1 MKKTAH
7 RAAVAAITSALLL
20 TGPLPCTRAGDT
32 DSQHRLLPPDAGL
45 AARLKH
51 LTLDDAIE
59 VALRRNPDIL
69 RQLQEIQRNKGVYVE
84 VRSQALPHLTLG
96 GTYTQDDPRLLENRS
111 GTNGNNTVNVPLLRT
126 VDGVTGAD
134 NGAVDISPLI
144 NALLGNS
151 TAGGAGG
158 VAGTAGTG
166 SGSFQTPDK
175 NYEITL
181 QVTQA
186 VYAPAVPAAIRQARF
201 TRDNSYYQLRETV
214 DTTVNNVKTQF
225 YGVLL
230 DQALITIQEESIRLL
245 ESQLRDQ
252 QNRFSAGTVPRFDVL
267 QAEVA
272 LSNQKPQLI
281 TARNNFRLAYIGLAR
296 SLGVEYGP
304 DQERS
309 SPIVVVGNLDY
320 HPQDFSPEQSVLAAK
335 ANRALLK
342 QQRQNILIEVEAV
355 RIAAAGYQP
364 TITANAGLELRNSEL
379 ERNLSSTIDGWF
391 FGGSVNWNIFDGLAT
406 YGRVKQAKA
415 TLVEAKVTYDD
426 AVRQVVQEVESNYL
440 TLQQSK
446 ELISSQT
453 LNVSEAEEA
462 VRLSQARLSAGAGTQ
477 LDVLQSQ
484 VALTQAQTTEL
495 QARYDYATALAN
507 FERVTATSTVYEETF
522 DDPMVAKARAGLP
535 SAQTGA
541 AEKGRKLP
549 NSTVKTPG
557 ADRNGNGRPVKVKI
571 NASTPKDPEYEQQ
584 AARDEGR
591 APRAPKPKQSK
602 PVPAGLPTGATGD

>member
-1 MKKTAH
+1 MKNIAH
-7 RAAVAAITSALLL
+7 RAAAAAITSALLFS
-20 TGPLPCTRAGDT
+20 GALPHAGAGDV
-32 DSQHRLLPPDAGL
+32 DSQHRLLPADAGL

-51 LTLDDAIE
+51 LTLDDAIDI
-59 VALRRNPDIL
+59 ALRRNPDIL

-84 VRSQALPHLTLG
+84 VRSQVLPHLALA
-96 GTYTQDDPRLLENRS
+96 GTYTQSDPRLLENRS
-111 GTNGNNTVNVPLLRT
+111 GASGSNAVNVPLLRT
-126 VDGVTGAD
+126 VDGTTGAD

-151 TAGGAGG
+151 TTGTGGTTGL
-158 VAGTAGTG
+158 AGTS
-166 SGSFQTPDK
+166 SGGFQQPDK
-175 NYEITL
+175 NYQITL

-186 VYAPAVPAAIRQARF
+186 VYAPGVPAAIRQARF

-214 DTTVNNVKTQF
+214 DTTVNNVKNQF

-304 DQERS
+304 DQQRS
-309 SPIVVVGNLDY
+309 APIEVVGNLDY
-320 HPQDFSPEQSVLAAK
+320 HPQDFSTERSVLAAK

-364 TITANAGLELRNSEL
+364 TVSVNAGLELRNSQL
-379 ERNLSSTIDGWF
+379 ERDLTRTINGWF

-415 TLVEAKVTYDD
+415 TLVQAKVTYDD

-484 VALTQAQTTEL
+484 VALTQAKTTEL

-522 DDPMVAKARAGLP
+522 DDPMTAKGRAALP
-535 SAQTGA
+535 SVSA
-541 AEKGRKLP
+541 GRKLAD
-549 NSTVKTPG
+549 STVRTPG
-557 ADRNGNGRPVKVKI
+557 VNRQGKGRPAPEKI
-571 NASTPKDPEYEQQ
+571 DASRPKDPVYEQQ
-584 AARDEGR
+584 TARDGGR
-591 APRAPKPKQSK
+591 APREAKPQKK
-602 PVPAGLPTGATGD
+602 PPLTPAGEAPSGRGD

>member
-1 MKKTAH
+1 MKKIAH
-7 RAAVAAITSALLL
+7 RAAAAALTAALLL
-20 TGPLPCTRAGDT
+20 PAALPPAAAGDV
-32 DSQHRLLPPDAGL
+32 DSAHRLLAPDAGL

-51 LTLDDAIE
+51 LTLDDAIDI
-59 VALRRNPDIL
+59 ALRRNPDIL

-84 VRSQALPHLTLG
+84 VRSQALPHVVLN
-96 GTYTQDDPRLLENRS
+96 GTYAQQDPRLLENSS
-111 GTNGNNTVNVPLLRT
+111 GSGGNNTVNVPLLRT
-126 VDGVTGAD
+126 VDAATGAD
-134 NGAVDISPLI
+134 NGAVDISPLV

-151 TAGGAGG
+151 TAG
-158 VAGTAGTG
+158 VAGLGGLT
-166 SGSFQTPDK
+166 SGGFQQPDK
-175 NYEITL
+175 NYQITL
-181 QVTQA
+181 QITQA

-225 YGVLL
+225 YAVLL
-230 DQALITIQEESIRLL
+230 DRALITIQEQSIRLL

-272 LSNQKPQLI
+272 LSNQRPQLI
-281 TARNNFRLAYIGLAR
+281 TARNNYRLAYIGLAR

-304 DQERS
+304 DQQRTA
-309 SPIVVVGNLDY
+309 PIEVVGNLDY
-320 HPQDFSPEQSVLAAK
+320 HPQQFSIDQGVLAAK

-342 QQRQNILIEVEAV
+342 QQRQIILIELEAV

-364 TITANAGLELRNSEL
+364 TITANGGLELRNSSL
-379 ERNLSSTIDGWF
+379 ERDLTKTINGWF
-391 FGGSVNWNIFDGLAT
+391 FGGAVNWNIFDGLAT

-415 TLVEAKVTYDD
+415 LLVQAKVTYDD

-446 ELISSQT
+446 ELIASQT

-495 QARYDYATALAN
+495 QARYDYASALAN
-507 FERVTATSTVYEETF
+507 FERVTATSTIYEETF
-522 DDPMVAKARAGLP
+522 DDPLTAKARAGLP

-541 AEKGRKLP
+541 AESGRKLP
-549 NSTVKTPG
+549 DATVKTPG
-557 ADRNGNGRPVKVKI
+557 ARRNGTGRVTKEKV

-584 AARDEGR
+584 AAQGEGR
-591 APRAPKPKQSK
+591 APRGAKTEAKAK
-602 PVPAGLPTGATGD
+602 APTGETPAKRGD

>member
-7 RAAVAAITSALLL
+7 RAAAAAITSALLFA
-20 TGPLPCTRAGDT
+20 GALPYAGAGDV
-32 DSQHRLLPPDAGL
+32 DSQHRLLPTDAGL

-51 LTLDDAIE
+51 LTLDDAIDI
-59 VALRRNPDIL
+59 ALRRNPDIL

-84 VRSQALPHLTLG
+84 VRSQALPHLALA
-96 GTYTQDDPRLLENRS
+96 GTYTQSDPRLLETRS
-111 GTNGNNTVNVPLLRT
+111 SSSGSNTVNVPLLRT
-126 VDGVTGAD
+126 VDGTTGAD

-151 TAGGAGG
+151 TTGATGL
-158 VAGTAGTG
+158 AGTS
-166 SGSFQTPDK
+166 SGSLQSPDK
-175 NYEITL
+175 NYQITL

-186 VYAPAVPAAIRQARF
+186 VYAPGVPAAIRQARF

-214 DTTVNNVKTQF
+214 DTTVNNVKNQF

-304 DQERS
+304 DQRRS
-309 SPIVVVGNLDY
+309 APIVVIGNLDY
-320 HPQDFSPEQSVLAAK
+320 HPQDFSAEQSVLAAK

-364 TITANAGLELRNSEL
+364 TVTANAGLELRNSQL
-379 ERNLSSTIDGWF
+379 ERDLTRTINGWF

-415 TLVEAKVTYDD
+415 TLVQAKVTYDD

-446 ELISSQT
+446 ELIASQT

-484 VALTQAQTTEL
+484 VALTQAKTTEL

-507 FERVTATSTVYEETF
+507 FERVTATSTVYDETF
-522 DDPMVAKARAGLP
+522 DDPMAAKGRAGLP

-541 AEKGRKLP
+541 AGKGRKLP
-549 NSTVKTPG
+549 DSTVKTPG
-557 ADRNGNGRPVKVKI
+557 ADRNGNGRPAKAKI
-571 NASTPKDPEYEQQ
+571 NASNPKDPEYEQQ

-591 APRAPKPKQSK
+591 TRREPKPKKETPPS
-602 PVPAGLPTGATGD
+602 AGTAPSDRGD

>member
-1 MKKTAH
+1 MKNTAH
-7 RAAVAAITSALLL
+7 RAAAAAITSALLF
-20 TGPLPCTRAGDT
+20 TGALPYAGAGAGDV
-32 DSQHRLLPPDAGL
+32 DAQHRLLPPDAGL

-51 LTLDDAIE
+51 LTLDDAIDI
-59 VALRRNPDIL
+59 ALRRNPDIL

-84 VRSQALPHLTLG
+84 VRSQALPHLALA
-96 GTYTQDDPRLLENRS
+96 GTYTQTDPRLLENRS
-111 GTNGNNTVNVPLLRT
+111 STSGNNTVNVPLLRT
-126 VDGVTGAD
+126 VDGTTGAD
-134 NGAVDISPLI
+134 NGAVNISPLI

-151 TAGGAGG
+151 TTG
-158 VAGTAGTG
+158 VAGAT
-166 SGSFQTPDK
+166 SGSFESPDK

-272 LSNQKPQLI
+272 LANQRPQLI

-304 DQERS
+304 DQQRT
-309 SPIVVVGNLDY
+309 SPIEVIGNLDY
-320 HPQDFSPEQSVLAAK
+320 HPQDFSAEQSVLAAK

-342 QQRQNILIEVEAV
+342 QQRQTILIELEAV

-364 TITANAGLELRNSEL
+364 TVTANAGLELRNSQL
-379 ERNLSSTIDGWF
+379 ERNLTSTIDGWF

-406 YGRVKQAKA
+406 YGRIKQAKA

-446 ELISSQT
+446 ELIASQT
-453 LNVSEAEEA
+453 LNVSEAQEA

-522 DDPMVAKARAGLP
+522 DDPLVAKARAGLP

-549 NSTVKTPG
+549 DSTVKTPG
-557 ADRNGNGRPVKVKI
+557 VNRNGAGRPDKVKI

-584 AARDEGR
+584 TARDNGR
-591 APRAPKPKQSK
+591 APREPKPKQK
-602 PVPAGLPTGATGD
+602 TPPAAGIAPSGQGD